1 MTDSILQEI
10 ASDTGLLPSQVL
22 AIAKTAPLRYKVF
35 SVPKR
40 TGGMRTL
47 AQPAREVKA
56 LQYSLLGKIQDGL
69 PIHDAVTAYQVG
81 CSIAKNARRHAGAAF
96 LLKMDFENFFPSIFE
111 HDFVRHVKKYH
122 GREFSDDD
130 LETMSRILFW
140 APDRK
145 RPLQLCI
152 GAPTSPFISNTLLH
166 DFDCIISSEMTKIG
180 VTYTR
185 YADDLAFSTR
195 QPNVLAGV
203 ANLVG
208 EVVDKLEYPTL
219 RLNVKKTVHAS
230 RATRRVVTGIVI
242 TPKGELSVGRDK
254 KRLIRSMWHRASLGL
269 LSVDEVDKLNGLV
282 NFVESIEPGY
292 ANRLRRVGT
301 RNRDGGS

>member
-22 AIAKTAPLRYKVF
+22 AIAKTAPLRYKIF
-35 SVPKR
+35 RVPKR

-56 LQYSLLGKIQDGL
+56 LQYSLQRRIEEGL

-81 CSIAKNARRHAGAAF
+81 CSIAKNARRHAGSSF
-96 LLKMDFENFFPSIFE
+96 LLKMDFTNFFPSIFE
-111 HDFVRHVKKYH
+111 HDFVKHIEKYQG
-122 GREFSDDD
+122 GRFSADD

-152 GAPTSPFISNTLLH
+152 GAPTSPFISNTLLY
-166 DFDCIISSEMTKIG
+166 DFDCIISSTMQKIG

-185 YADDLAFSTR
+185 YADDLAFSTT
-195 QPNVLAGV
+195 QPNVLSGV
-203 ANLVG
+203 ANLVAK
-208 EVVDKLEYPTL
+208 VVDKLEYPTL
-219 RLNVKKTVHAS
+219 RINVKKTVHAS
-230 RATRRVVTGIVI
+230 RASRRVVTGIVI
-242 TPKGELSVGRDK
+242 TPEGELSVGRDR

-292 ANRLRRVGT
+292 INKLRRVGK
-301 RNRDGGS
+301 NLK